1 MHCIKIKRAK
11 LWLIFVCVL
20 SSVWAFISISNIV
33 VFLFTEMLILQSGM
47 IQMSSCLKFKEFEF
61 CLMIWYGFPGLWTEC
76 LWFTWNL
83 IILNSD
89 KFIHFCTYCFELG
102 PKCES
107 DVLMSHYL
115 SSITLQLEGAS
126 LCNEWFGIL
135 WSYLVWIGKNNYC
148 ISITISI
155 KVQYKCFI
163 CVIQVTAS
171 EPCSS
176 NTISTE
182 KK

>member
-1 MHCIKIKRAK
+1 M
-11 LWLIFVCVL
+11 CVFCHLFEPSFQSLTLLFFSLQKCWSSSLVWYKCQVVWNSKSL
-20 SSVWAFISISNIV
+20 SSSLV
-33 VFLFTEMLILQSGM
+33 
-47 IQMSSCLKFKEFEF
+47 